1 MATAKSKTVRA
12 PAGADIKTD
21 SSSVTGTLQFDVF
34 EDNSGRHRW
43 RMSTSDGRD
52 LATSSASFASH
63 DDAQRAAVE
72 NRA

>member
-1 MATAKSKTVRA
+1 MATARSKTARA

-43 RMSTSDGRD
+43 RMSTSDGRN

-72 NRA
+72 TRA